1 MFPAPF
7 EYVAPS
13 TLDQAIRLLQQH
25 GPDAR
30 LLAGGQSLIPMMRFR
45 LANPRVLIDLHRIP
59 GLDFLEE
66 AQGVLRIG
74 AMCAIA
80 RWSEPL

>member
-1 MFPAPF
+1 
-7 EYVAPS
+7 
-13 TLDQAIRLLQQH
+13 
-25 GPDAR
+25 
-30 LLAGGQSLIPMMRFR
+30 MMRFR